1 MPRQKRESHKT
12 PLAQFLRR
20 VLKEHDVSI
29 LQASRIAGCA
39 PSVLH
44 GWLQGSYPAETI
56 DKLKRLANH
65 YGYSL
70 AVAMSGEPDQLSH
83 QFQIAEHF
91 AQTVVFDGVAKI
103 QITKLEPLRGSK
115 NEKAR

>member
-1 MPRQKRESHKT
+1 MARQKRESHKT
-12 PLAQFLRR
+12 PLALFLRR
-20 VLKEHDVSI
+20 LLKEQDVSI

-56 DKLKRLANH
+56 GKLKRLANH

-70 AVAMSGEPDQLSH
+70 ALAMSGEPDQLSQ
-83 QFQIAEHF
+83 QFQLNEHF

-103 QITKLEPLRGSK
+103 QITKLEPLRGGK
-115 NEKAR
+115 K

>member
-20 VLKEHDVSI
+20 VLKEQHLSI

-44 GWLQGSYPAETI
+44 GWLLGWFVG
-56 DKLKRLANH
+56 LACL
-65 YGYSL
+65 SFL
-70 AVAMSGEPDQLSH
+70 AFKEP
-83 QFQIAEHF
+83 FF
-91 AQTVVFDGVAKI
+91 
-103 QITKLEPLRGSK
+103 
-115 NEKAR
+115 